1 MPKVLSYTPPWLSR
15 PSPGYNLF
23 SSESRNVS
31 SGTPNGL
38 KVASNGKQDEEYR
51 GPQRTTARRNT
62 EIFTVI
68 DNQIRWS
75 DLSMLKYDWE
85 SSHRQRVDRTD
96 ENEGPRRTYRVLD
109 VHFGEQIRQ
118 LSVSPNGEFLAIAT
132 SHTVHVA
139 FLPSSSAFDEGK
151 GFAIKVT
158 LRTVGPTTH
167 VLKESPIASIL
178 WHPCGVNG
186 SCLVTV
192 TAEAV
197 VRLWEVN
204 KLSRGSFDI
213 PTLAIDM
220 RKLESA
226 TSQEDN
232 IAPRPMG
239 GNRGFSANMIDLE
252 IASACFG
259 GTGSP
264 HESPWSAMTLWTVTT
279 EGDVYAMC
287 PLLPSRWQPTSTQI
301 PALSAI
307 ADAQRGSSSP
317 DQPTADEDL
326 SMREEQWTWLTDI
339 DTQAP
344 FLVPREN
351 DITVQDTVYS
361 RPNRPGPVPR
371 LQGPLELSDDPSYG
385 FLDVSDINV
394 IASKIDVE
402 ELMQGEDDDS
412 EYGMQENFDGLS
424 ADVICLLTTDG
435 RVHIFLN
442 PEGLE
447 GQWLPAKPPRTL
459 SPGPEPPELVLIEVL
474 ETLEPEAI
482 TEDEWP
488 TFSRDPFS
496 RYSFFITHGRGIYFF
511 SLAPWI
517 DQLDRELLNP
527 STSGTQSRLRTMHGF
542 IRTLRERIIRFD
554 HSINTEASTSA
565 NACIVLYDSDL
576 GYFLLTS
583 HNGNTYPHA
592 ASLDVPRTAL
602 VETEPLPDEADDS
615 FAYLEDGEPHT
626 ELVTRPAYEPSPLF
640 WNDSSLPS
648 LISRTVPPHR
658 RRTLQEEIRFSGATL
673 ELMFS
678 THRLL
683 SEETASIQHAVADL
697 INRCQRMMQEMAEQL
712 QQVRL
717 QAAKADQLQRG
728 GGGDDIEGENA
739 DEKLE
744 SRVERARKR
753 HTDLKTR
760 MGRVTMKLT
769 EVEGKPLNEK
779 ETQWLKE
786 LEQLDRAIDK
796 SADSPTNGHRGRSI
810 EPWWQRYE
818 EVKYLSGELVETAKR
833 MEEQGGG
840 KKKGE
845 EDEYAV
851 PNEMRKRK
859 VEQVMGLLERESALV
874 DAVSSRLERL
884 NFGISV

>member
-23 SSESRNVS
+23 SSESGKES

-38 KVASNGKQDEEYR
+38 KVASNGKRNDEYR
-51 GPQRTTARRNT
+51 GPRRSTACRDT
-62 EIFTVI
+62 EIFTVV

-75 DLSMLKYDWE
+75 DLSMLRYDWE
-85 SSHRQRVDRTD
+85 SSHRQRVARTD
-96 ENEGPRRTYRVLD
+96 ENEGLRRIYRILD
-109 VHFGEQIRQ
+109 VHFGETIRQ

-151 GFAIKVT
+151 DLAIKVI
-158 LRTVGPTTH
+158 LHTVGPTTH

-204 KLSRGSFDI
+204 KLSRGSFNI

-239 GNRGFSANMIDLE
+239 GNRGFSADMIDLE

-264 HESPWSAMTLWTVTT
+264 HESPWSAMTLWAVTT
-279 EGDVYAMC
+279 EGDVYALC

-301 PALSAI
+301 PALSTI

-317 DQPTADEDL
+317 DQPMAGEDL
-326 SMREEQWTWLTDI
+326 SMQEDQWTWLTDI
-339 DTQAP
+339 DAQLP
-344 FLVPREN
+344 FLAPREN
-351 DITVQDTVYS
+351 DITVQDTIYS
-361 RPNRPGPVPR
+361 RPDRPGPVPR
-371 LQGPLELSDDPSYG
+371 LQGPFGLSDNSSYS

-412 EYGMQENFDGLS
+412 EYGLQENSDGLS
-424 ADVICLLTTDG
+424 ADIICILTTDG
-435 RVHIFLN
+435 RVHLFLN
-442 PEGLE
+442 LDGVE
-447 GQWLPAKPPRTL
+447 GQWLPTKPPRTL
-459 SPGPEPPELVLIEVL
+459 TPGSESRELVLLEVL
-474 ETLEPEAI
+474 ETLRPGTIA
-482 TEDEWP
+482 EDEWP
-488 TFSRDPFS
+488 TFSKDPIS
-496 RYSFFITHGRGIYFF
+496 RYSFFITHSQGIYFF
-511 SLAPWI
+511 SLAPWL
-517 DQLDRELLNP
+517 DQLDKELLNS
-527 STSGTQSRLRTMHGF
+527 STSGSLSRLRTMRGST
-542 IRTLRERIIRFD
+542 RTLRERIIRFD
-554 HSINTEASTSA
+554 HSMNTEASTSA
-565 NACIVLYDSDL
+565 NACITLYDSDL

-583 HNGNTYPHA
+583 NNENTYPHA
-592 ASLDVPRTAL
+592 ASLDVPKTAL
-602 VETEPLPDEADDS
+602 VKTEPLPDEADDS
-615 FAYLEDGEPHT
+615 FAYLEDEEPLT
-626 ELVTRPAYEPSPLF
+626 ELVTRPAYEPSPVF

-648 LISRTVPPHR
+648 IVTRTVPPHR

-683 SEETASIQHAVADL
+683 SEETASLQQAVADL

-728 GGGDDIEGENA
+728 GGGDDIKGENA

-744 SRVERARKR
+744 SRLQKARMR
-753 HTDLKTR
+753 HADLKTR
-760 MGRVTMKLT
+760 MGKMSMRLT
-769 EVEGKPLNEK
+769 ELEERPLNEK

-786 LEQLDRAIDK
+786 LEQLERAIDQ
-796 SADSPTNGHRGRSI
+796 SVDGPINGHREGSI

-818 EVKYLSGELVETAKR
+818 DVKHLSGELVETAKR
-833 MEEQGGG
+833 VEEQGEEQ
-840 KKKGE
+840 KRV
-845 EDEYAV
+845 EDEHAV
-851 PNEMRKRK
+851 PNEIRKRK
-859 VEQVMGLLERESALV
+859 VEQVKGLLERESALV

-884 NFGISV
+884 NFGISA

>member
-23 SSESRNVS
+23 SSESGKES

-38 KVASNGKQDEEYR
+38 KVASNGKRNDEYR
-51 GPQRTTARRNT
+51 GPRRSTACRDT
-62 EIFTVI
+62 EIFTVV

-75 DLSMLKYDWE
+75 DLSMLRYDWE
-85 SSHRQRVDRTD
+85 SSHRQRVARTD
-96 ENEGPRRTYRVLD
+96 ENEGLRRIYRILD
-109 VHFGEQIRQ
+109 VHFGETIRQ

-151 GFAIKVT
+151 DLAIKVT
-158 LRTVGPTTH
+158 LHTVGPTTH

-204 KLSRGSFDI
+204 KLSRGSFNI

-239 GNRGFSANMIDLE
+239 GNRGFSADMIDLE

-264 HESPWSAMTLWTVTT
+264 HESPWSAMTLWAVTT
-279 EGDVYAMC
+279 EGDVYALC

-301 PALSAI
+301 PALSTI

-317 DQPTADEDL
+317 DQPMAGEDL
-326 SMREEQWTWLTDI
+326 SMQEDQWTWLTDI
-339 DTQAP
+339 DAQLP
-344 FLVPREN
+344 FLAPREN
-351 DITVQDTVYS
+351 DITVQDTIYS
-361 RPNRPGPVPR
+361 RPDRPGPVPR
-371 LQGPLELSDDPSYG
+371 LQGPLGLSDNSSYS

-412 EYGMQENFDGLS
+412 EYGLQENSDGLS
-424 ADVICLLTTDG
+424 ADIICILTTDG
-435 RVHIFLN
+435 RVHLFLN
-442 PEGLE
+442 LDGVE
-447 GQWLPAKPPRTL
+447 GQWLPTKPPRTL
-459 SPGPEPPELVLIEVL
+459 TPGSESRELVLLEVL
-474 ETLEPEAI
+474 ETLRPGTIA
-482 TEDEWP
+482 EDEWP
-488 TFSRDPFS
+488 TFSKDPIS
-496 RYSFFITHGRGIYFF
+496 RYSFFITHSQGIYFF
-511 SLAPWI
+511 SLAPWL
-517 DQLDRELLNP
+517 DQLDKELLNS
-527 STSGTQSRLRTMHGF
+527 STSGSLSRLRTMRGST
-542 IRTLRERIIRFD
+542 RTLRERIIRFD
-554 HSINTEASTSA
+554 HSMNTEASTSA
-565 NACIVLYDSDL
+565 NACIILYDSDL

-583 HNGNTYPHA
+583 NNENIYPHA
-592 ASLDVPRTAL
+592 ASLDVPKTAL
-602 VETEPLPDEADDS
+602 VKTEPLPDEADDS
-615 FAYLEDGEPHT
+615 FAYLEDEEPLT
-626 ELVTRPAYEPSPLF
+626 ELVTRPAYEPSPVF

-648 LISRTVPPHR
+648 IVTRTVPPHR

-683 SEETASIQHAVADL
+683 SEETASLQQAVADL

-728 GGGDDIEGENA
+728 GGGDDIKGENA

-744 SRVERARKR
+744 SRLQKARMR
-753 HTDLKTR
+753 HADLKTR
-760 MGRVTMKLT
+760 MGKMSMRLT
-769 EVEGKPLNEK
+769 ELEERPLNEK

-786 LEQLDRAIDK
+786 LEQLERAIDQ
-796 SADSPTNGHRGRSI
+796 SVDGPINGHREGSI

-818 EVKYLSGELVETAKR
+818 DVKHLSGELVQTAKR
-833 MEEQGGG
+833 VEEQGEEQ
-840 KKKGE
+840 KRV
-845 EDEYAV
+845 EDEHAV
-851 PNEMRKRK
+851 PNEIRKRK
-859 VEQVMGLLERESALV
+859 VEQVKGLLERESALV

-884 NFGISV
+884 NFGISA